1 MSKILFLILSLV
13 SLTFISSNSS
23 LKLNYESLKNKDNWE
38 KVGVSLPNYDPKLL
52 SEKTKKSPIWV
63 HFGIGNIFRI
73 FIGGIADKL
82 IAENHMDKGITC
94 VETFDYDVVD
104 KIYKPYD
111 NLALAVT
118 LYEDGKQEKKIIGSL
133 TEAIKAPQ
141 ENERLKEIFKN
152 PKLQLISFTI
162 TEKGYVL
169 HDSEGNYFT
178 FVKADIENGPGKSKG
193 AMGIIA
199 SMLLERYN
207 AGKYPLAL
215 LSMDNVSQNGK
226 KLRDSVLEMAQRW
239 LEKGFVN
246 QDFINY
252 IQNEKIIS
260 FPWSMIDKITP
271 RPSENVS
278 NNLQKLGIENMDI
291 IITNKKTYIAPFVNA
306 ESPQYLVIEDNF
318 PNGRPPLEKAPG
330 VYMANRDIVNLSER
344 MKVTTCLNP
353 IHTALCTYD
362 IMLGYIL
369 FADGMHDPELAKLAH
384 QLGYIE
390 GLPVVEDP
398 KILSPEK
405 FLDEVINR
413 RFPNPFLGDT
423 SARIAVDISQM
434 VGIRFGE
441 TIKSHM
447 IHYKNTEKL
456 IAVPLAIAGWIR
468 YLIGIDDNGKNIELS
483 PDPMIPELKEKL
495 NGIELGKPESVGEK
509 LRPILSNKIIF
520 GVDLYE
526 VGLGEKIENMVKEE
540 LTGIGAVRSTLKKYL
555 NNI

>member
-13 SLTFISSNSS
+13 SLTFISSNSP

-52 SEKTKKSPIWV
+52 SEKTKKSPIWA

-82 IAENHMDKGITC
+82 ISENHMDKGITC

-271 RPSENVS
+271 RPSENVA

-468 YLIGIDDNGKNIELS
+468 YLIGKDDNGKNIELS

-495 NGIELGKPESVGEK
+495 NGIELGKPETVGEK

>member
-13 SLTFISSNSS
+13 TLTFISSNSP

-82 IAENHMDKGITC
+82 ISENHMDKGITC

-118 LYEDGKQEKKIIGSL
+118 LYEDGKQEKKILGSL

-162 TEKGYVL
+162 TEKGYAL

-271 RPSENVS
+271 RPSENVA

-495 NGIELGKPESVGEK
+495 NGIELGKPETVGEK

>member
-13 SLTFISSNSS
+13 KLTFISSNSP

-82 IAENHMDKGITC
+82 ISENHMDKGITC

-118 LYEDGKQEKKIIGSL
+118 LYEDGKQEKKILGSL

-141 ENERLKEIFKN
+141 ENDRLKEIFKN

-495 NGIELGKPESVGEK
+495 NGIELGKPETVGEK

>member
-13 SLTFISSNSS
+13 SLTFISSNSP

-82 IAENHMDKGITC
+82 ISENHMDKGITC

>member
-13 SLTFISSNSS
+13 SLTFISSNSP

-73 FIGGIADKL
+73 FIGGIADTL
-82 IAENHMDKGITC
+82 ISENHMDKGITC

-162 TEKGYVL
+162 TEKGYAL

-226 KLRDSVLEMAQRW
+226 KLRDSVLEIAQRW

-495 NGIELGKPESVGEK
+495 NGIELGKPETVGEK

>member
-13 SLTFISSNSS
+13 SLTFISSNSP

-82 IAENHMDKGITC
+82 ISENHMDKGITC

-118 LYEDGKQEKKIIGSL
+118 LYEDGKQEKKILGSL

-141 ENERLKEIFKN
+141 ENDRLKEIFKN

-162 TEKGYVL
+162 TEKGYAL

-271 RPSENVS
+271 RPSENVA

-495 NGIELGKPESVGEK
+495 NGIELGKPETVGEK

>member
-13 SLTFISSNSS
+13 SLTFISSNSP

-82 IAENHMDKGITC
+82 ISENHMDKGITC

-152 PKLQLISFTI
+152 TKLQLISFTI
-162 TEKGYVL
+162 TEKGYAL

-495 NGIELGKPESVGEK
+495 NGIELGKPETVGVK

>member
-13 SLTFISSNSS
+13 SLTFISSNSP

-82 IAENHMDKGITC
+82 ISENHMDKGITC

-162 TEKGYVL
+162 TEKGYAL

-271 RPSENVS
+271 RPSENVA

-495 NGIELGKPESVGEK
+495 NGIELGKPETVGEK

>member
-13 SLTFISSNSS
+13 SLTFISSNSP

-82 IAENHMDKGITC
+82 ISENHMDKGITC

-162 TEKGYVL
+162 TEKGYAL

-495 NGIELGKPESVGEK
+495 NGIELGKPETVGEK